1 MERGWTPG
9 HTLPFTRTGT
19 VSVVNAYVDVAEV
32 VPADPGPRTG
42 PRVAVL
48 VSLNFP
54 DLTEPVADLVR
65 RFTSTALAALA
76 SRGADWTLVDTS
88 AALPGLDA
96 VLDTDAVLLLGGGDV
111 DSEIYG
117 IAGPVPHEY
126 GVDLAAD
133 EFCID
138 SIRAAVDADIP
149 LLGFCR
155 GSQLLNVAFGGTLIP
170 HLEGDGV
177 HHGPHGD
184 DLFVD
189 EPVTVETGTRLAGI
203 LGRTEIVVRNGHH
216 QAVADVAPA
225 LRRAAV
231 ARDGVVEAV
240 EHPEGWAIGVQWHPE
255 DDLGSPEDLDAL
267 VDALLAAA
275 AARTSA

>member
-1 MERGWTPG
+1 M
-9 HTLPFTRTGT
+9 
-19 VSVVNAYVDVAEV
+19 SVHVEPSEV

-54 DLTEPVADLVR
+54 DLTEPVAELVR
-65 RFTSTALAALA
+65 RFTGTALEALAA
-76 SRGADWTLVDTS
+76 RGADWTLVDTS
-88 AALPGLDA
+88 ASLPDVA
-96 VLDTDAVLLLGGGDV
+96 TALDTDAVLLLGGGDV
-111 DSEIYG
+111 DSEVYG
-117 IAGPVPHEY
+117 VPGPVPHEY

-133 EFCID
+133 QFCID

-170 HLEGDGV
+170 HIEGDGV

-189 EPVTVETGTRLAGI
+189 EPVTVEPGTRLADI
-203 LGRTEIVVRNGHH
+203 LRRTEIVVRNGHH
-216 QAVADVAPA
+216 QAVADVAPV

-240 EHPEGWAIGVQWHPE
+240 EHPDAWAVGVQWHPE
-255 DDLGSPEDLDAL
+255 DDLGAPEDLDAL

-275 AARTSA
+275 STRRSA

>member
-1 MERGWTPG
+1 
-9 HTLPFTRTGT
+9 
-19 VSVVNAYVDVAEV
+19 VSVHVEPSEV

-54 DLTEPVADLVR
+54 DLTEPVAELVR
-65 RFTSTALAALA
+65 RFTGTALEALAA
-76 SRGADWTLVDTS
+76 RGADWTLVDTS
-88 AALPGLDA
+88 ASLPDVA
-96 VLDTDAVLLLGGGDV
+96 TALDTDAVLLLGGGDV
-111 DSEIYG
+111 DSEVYG
-117 IAGPVPHEY
+117 VPGPVPHEY

-133 EFCID
+133 QFCID

-170 HLEGDGV
+170 HIEGDGV

-189 EPVTVETGTRLAGI
+189 EPVTVEPGTRLADI
-203 LGRTEIVVRNGHH
+203 LRRTEIVVRNGHH
-216 QAVADVAPA
+216 QAVADVAPV

-240 EHPEGWAIGVQWHPE
+240 EHPVAWAVGVQWHPE
-255 DDLGSPEDLDAL
+255 DDLGAPEDLDAL

-275 AARTSA
+275 STRRSA

>member
-1 MERGWTPG
+1 MRRGGAGGRSVGEAGESLRERA
-9 HTLPFTRTGT
+9 
-19 VSVVNAYVDVAEV
+19 VV
-32 VPADPGPRTG
+32 
-42 PRVAVL
+42 
-48 VSLNFP
+48 
-54 DLTEPVADLVR
+54 
-65 RFTSTALAALA
+65 
-76 SRGADWTLVDTS
+76 
-88 AALPGLDA
+88 
-96 VLDTDAVLLLGGGDV
+96 
-111 DSEIYG
+111 
-117 IAGPVPHEY
+117 HH
-126 GVDLAAD
+126 DLAAD

-138 SIRAAVDADIP
+138 SIRAAVDSDIP

-155 GSQLLNVAFGGTLIP
+155 GSQLLNIAFGGTLIP
-170 HLEGDGV
+170 HIEGDGV

-189 EPVTVETGTRLAGI
+189 EPVTVEVGSRLHDI
-203 LGRTEIVVRNGHH
+203 LGRSTITVRNGHH

-240 EHPEGWAIGVQWHPE
+240 EHPDAWAIGVQWHPE

>member
-1 MERGWTPG
+1 M
-9 HTLPFTRTGT
+9 
-19 VSVVNAYVDVAEV
+19 NAYVTVVEV
-32 VPADPGPRTG
+32 IPADPGPRTG

-54 DLTEPVADLVR
+54 DLTEPVAELVR
-65 RFTSTALAALA
+65 RFTRTALEALAA
-76 SRGADWTLVDTS
+76 RGADWRLVDTS
-88 AALPGLDA
+88 APLPEVA
-96 VLDTDAVLLLGGGDV
+96 SVLDTDAVLLLGGGDV
-111 DSEIYG
+111 DTEVYDVS
-117 IAGPVPHEY
+117 GPAPHEY
-126 GVDLAAD
+126 GVDVAAD

-138 SIRAAVDADIP
+138 SIRSAVDADIP

-170 HLEGDGV
+170 HIEGDGV

-189 EPVTVETGTRLAGI
+189 EPVTVEAGSRLAAI

-240 EHPEGWAIGVQWHPE
+240 EHPDRWAVGVQWHPE

-267 VDALLAAA
+267 VDALLATAA
-275 AARTSA
+275 SRRST

>member
-1 MERGWTPG
+1 MTA
-9 HTLPFTRTGT
+9 H
-19 VSVVNAYVDVAEV
+19 VDVAEV
-32 VPADPGPRTG
+32 LPADPGPRTG

-54 DLTEPVADLVR
+54 DLTEPVEQLVR

-76 SRGADWTLVDTS
+76 ARGADWSLLDTS
-88 AALPGLDA
+88 APGTVHA
-96 VLDTDAVLLLGGGDV
+96 SVLDGDALLLLGGGDV

-117 IAGPVPHEY
+117 VPGPAPHEY
-126 GVDLAAD
+126 GVDRAAD

-149 LLGFCR
+149 VLGFCR

-170 HLEGDGV
+170 HIEGDGV
-177 HHGPHGD
+177 HHGAHGD

-189 EPVTVETGTRLAGI
+189 EPVTVEVGSRLHGI
-203 LGRTEIVVRNGHH
+203 LGRTHITVRNGHH
-216 QAVADVAPA
+216 QAVADVAPT

-231 ARDGVVEAV
+231 AQYGVVEAV
-240 EHPEGWAIGVQWHPE
+240 EHPDAWAIGVQWHPE

-267 VDALLAAA
+267 VDALLARAHERRSLA
-275 AARTSA
+275 PS